1 MLGSFFSP
9 SSARCR
15 SPSRLRRESPSSDR
29 RLLPLAVTARGL
41 PKLCDDATDVTA
53 TCDRS
58 RRDVPEPV
66 RPKRPDEEPDDSQ
79 FVYFVPPK
87 HEAVSY
93 SVEAVLDSKLV
104 GRKVLYLVKWEGFD
118 DEADNTWE
126 PEKNLDD
133 CPEKLERY
141 WKAAPDSVGAKR
153 HAEEMEKER
162 VKRRRLSAAK
172 GEPPPP
178 PEP

>member
-1 MLGSFFSP
+1 MGQGASP
-9 SSARCR
+9 PPVQWPQPLRSHPPALRWPSQGCGSARYPAHR
-15 SPSRLRRESPSSDR
+15 
-29 RLLPLAVTARGL
+29 
-41 PKLCDDATDVTA
+41 
-53 TCDRS
+53 
-58 RRDVPEPV
+58 
-66 RPKRPDEEPDDSQ
+66 
-79 FVYFVPPK
+79 
-87 HEAVSY
+87 
-93 SVEAVLDSKLV
+93 
-104 GRKVLYLVKWEGFD
+104 YLVKWEGFD

-172 GEPPPP
+172 GETPPPP
-178 PEP
+178 